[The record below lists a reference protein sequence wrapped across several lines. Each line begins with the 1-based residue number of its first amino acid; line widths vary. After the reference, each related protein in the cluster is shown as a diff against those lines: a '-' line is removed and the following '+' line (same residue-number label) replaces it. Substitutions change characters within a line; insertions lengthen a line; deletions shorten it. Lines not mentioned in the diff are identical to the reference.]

1 MRVGAD
7 IESHNNFAMLKSK
20 VEVKVFVLWIASLPT
35 NSYYFYKSK
44 YTRYLLVQFDKNKFP
59 NSLIIEKRLRG
70 VGGVLVC
77 G

>member
-44 YTRYLLVQFDKNKFP
+44 YTRYLQVQFDMIRINF
-59 NSLIIEKRLRG
+59 LT
-70 VGGVLVC
+70 V
-77 G
+77 